1 MSSLAL
7 ALPTTS
13 PAGGSLCLLRASSDD
28 ELRAAATFRQSIFLE
43 RRGVAFDELLEAR
56 RDRAGH
62 VFLLLHDGRPVATAR
77 VLPHPSHLSTLKELA
92 PDLGSLGADSQVGR
106 IAALPSSDGI
116 PHSISL
122 LALGAAWLL
131 ENTGLRRYV
140 AHCHPKLLDLYRLAG
155 AEVVGG
161 PCPVPGRTDPHLIIT
176 GRYDDAAAAAV
187 RPSVR
192 GGV

>member
-1 MSSLAL
+1 VRSLAL
-7 ALPTTS
+7 AVPATS
-13 PAGGSLCLLRASSDD
+13 LAGGSLCLLRASSDE
-28 ELRAAATFRQSIFLE
+28 ELRAAAAFRQSIFLE

-62 VFLLLHDGRPVATAR
+62 VFLLLRDGRPVATAR
-77 VLPHPSHLSTLKELA
+77 VLPYPTPLSILKELA
-92 PDLGSLGADSQVGR
+92 PDLGSLEADSEVGR
-106 IAALPSSDGI
+106 IAALPSREGI

-131 ENTGLRRYV
+131 ENTELRGYV

-161 PCPVPGRTDPHLIIT
+161 PRLVPGRAESHLVIA
-176 GRYDDAAAAAV
+176 GRYDDAAASV
-187 RPSVR
+187 RPGAR